1 MNSSPPAA
9 KPGRRHR
16 HHDQELP
23 VRDASTATALRA
35 GGRRCLPHSPEYLNK
50 EIGRFWEEIH
60 RQAIRVY
67 NRGTVQPGAAMTVKE
82 MGPAIGARSPALAI
96 LGRVSR
102 KERQPKRPDVYSL
115 RLSRDIPARTA
126 GGNDHCLTRTNIGEL
141 TTPLGRARG
150 GRVAQCRAPN
160 GRPARPRAGRTSRA
174 KRPGAWPRNRR
185 GSVRTTR
192 TRRCA
197 GRCRG

>member
-50 EIGRFWEEIH
+50 KIGRFWEEIH

-67 NRGTVQPGAAMTVKE
+67 DRGTVQPGAAMTVKE
-82 MGPAIGARSPALAI
+82 MGPVRRAPSPALFMFGGASCA
-96 LGRVSR
+96 GKKEARVSR
-102 KERQPKRPDVYSL
+102 PRR
-115 RLSRDIPARTA
+115 RDPA
-126 GGNDHCLTRTNIGEL
+126 GG
-141 TTPLGRARG
+141 
-150 GRVAQCRAPN
+150 QC
-160 GRPARPRAGRTSRA
+160 
-174 KRPGAWPRNRR
+174 
-185 GSVRTTR
+185 
-192 TRRCA
+192 
-197 GRCRG
+197 